1 MNGLEL
7 MLPSR
12 NLTVNLETYIDAF
25 PRRYFDES
33 DQEYVIYED
42 DTPKT
47 EYLNYKGM
55 GLSFLFEGI
64 CLKSVFMY
72 IHGDGYSKFQKTCT
86 YLTDVFW
93 ENPSRDIFEEILRG
107 HGFEKGNKEN
117 KVFFVMY
124 KDDIYFSYMERPDSS
139 YVAFGHRQVTT

>member
-25 PRRYFDES
+25 PRRYFDEN
-33 DQEYVIYED
+33 DQDYVVFNEE
-42 DTPKT
+42 PKV
-47 EYLNYKGM
+47 EYLSYKGM
-55 GLSFLFEGI
+55 GLSFLFKGI

-72 IHGDGYSKFQKTCT
+72 IRGDGYSKFQKRCT

-93 ENPSRDIFEEILRG
+93 ENPSRDVFERMLEG
-107 HGFEKGNKEN
+107 HGFKKWDKEN
-117 KVFFVMY
+117 KFVFIMY
-124 KDDIYFSYMERPDSS
+124 KDNIYFQYMDRPDASH
-139 YVAFGHRQVTT
+139 VTFGSREVFN